1 VPNLHVEDWSLH
13 GGSRAVH
20 AAGVHLEVPLRIGRL
35 IGACTVVLLLA
46 GCPKQSPSPFP
57 PEVPPPGP
65 PAAPLEPAET
75 ATYESD
81 ITLHPLGWPQ
91 IEQLIASKRGKVTIV
106 DIWSLSC
113 IPCRRE
119 FPDLVALSRELK
131 DDVACISVSTD
142 PPRKQEQVLAFLEE
156 HGATFDNVLC
166 TENIDTLFDKI
177 LKIGSMPAVYVYDR
191 EGHLAKVF
199 TGPAPGG
206 EHYTYAAHVR
216 PLVAEL
222 LQHK

>member
-1 VPNLHVEDWSLH
+1 M
-13 GGSRAVH
+13 
-20 AAGVHLEVPLRIGRL
+20 HLTHRL
-35 IGACTVVLLLA
+35 GACTLA
-46 GCPKQSPSPFP
+46 LFFSGCPQQAPPISP
-57 PEVPPPGP
+57 PEVPQPGP
-65 PAAPLEPAET
+65 AAAPLEPAGT
-75 ATYESD
+75 AGSTSD
-81 ITLHPLGWPQ
+81 IMLRPLDWPET
-91 IEQLIASKRGKVTIV
+91 EQLIASKRGKVTIV

-113 IPCRRE
+113 IPCRKE
-119 FPDLVALSRELK
+119 FPSLVALSREFK
-131 DDVACISVSTD
+131 DEISCISVSTD

-166 TENIDTLFDKI
+166 TENTDELFDEI

-191 EGHLAKVF
+191 DGNLAKLF

-222 LQHK
+222 LQQK